1 MKWRIKRFSN
11 DDLRQR
17 FVGMLVPQAEILDVT
32 LPDPELRWNEGT
44 GRYDMGEIDWDE
56 FFEVLRGNGP
66 CNAERL
72 ERRRTAHEEGAWV
85 REAAAE
91 YARKQ
96 SAKAVA

>member
-1 MKWRIKRFSN
+1 MR
-11 DDLRQR
+11 
-17 FVGMLVPQAEILDVT
+17 A
-32 LPDPELRWNEGT
+32 DPHVS
-44 GRYDMGEIDWDE
+44 
-56 FFEVLRGNGP
+56 EVLRGNGP

-96 SAKAVA
+96 AARFEGKVA